1 MAKADSEKLGT
12 LHDMLAETLTQAI
25 KEGIPI
31 KDEETG
37 KITKAPAP
45 AAILNVA
52 RQFLKDN
59 NIDCSPSSTNPIGLL
74 SEALPFNEKV
84 TPFKRNT
91 G

>member
-1 MAKADSEKLGT
+1 MAAADSDKLGN

-25 KEGIPI
+25 KDGVPI
-31 KDEETG
+31 KDEESG
-37 KITKAPAP
+37 KIIKAPAP

-59 NIDCSPSSTNPIGLL
+59 NIDCKPSATNPIGLL
-74 SEALPFNEKV
+74 ADSLPFNENV

>member
-1 MAKADSEKLGT
+1 MAKADSDKLGN

-25 KEGIPI
+25 KEGIPLVNQ
-31 KDEETG
+31 ETG
-37 KITKAPAP
+37 EVIKAPAP

-59 NIDCSPSSTNPIGLL
+59 NIDCTPSATNPIGLL
-74 SEALPFNEKV
+74 SEALPFNDKV
-84 TPFKRNT
+84 TPFKRST